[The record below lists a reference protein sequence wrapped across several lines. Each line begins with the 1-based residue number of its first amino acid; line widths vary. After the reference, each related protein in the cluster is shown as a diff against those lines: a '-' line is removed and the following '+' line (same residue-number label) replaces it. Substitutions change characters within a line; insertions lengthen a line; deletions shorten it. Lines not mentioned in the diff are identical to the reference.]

1 MPLEY
6 ADNPLYAKANGVA
19 ATYAIFALIETLRRS
34 NALDASLFAQ
44 VMQEIGPDLSTE
56 PEPGY
61 EEQIHVMLKHYLKA
75 AGSISQ

>member
-19 ATYAIFALIETLRRS
+19 ATYAILALIETLRRS

-44 VMQEIGPDLSTE
+44 VMQEIGPDLSLNLSR
-56 PEPGY
+56 
-61 EEQIHVMLKHYLKA
+61 VMKNR
-75 AGSISQ
+75 ST

>member
-44 VMQEIGPDLSTE
+44 VMQEIGPDLSLNLSR
-56 PEPGY
+56 
-61 EEQIHVMLKHYLKA
+61 VMKNR
-75 AGSISQ
+75 ST